1 MRVKAELKIETCLL
15 KIIRIKS
22 GLADMLSALVD
33 YNDTSSALKYWSKNT
48 GVQIGSR
55 LDQKIVGFLDRKNMG
70 LVKWYTWPLKFLL
83 RTGRYAT
90 ALNDVER
97 GRISSSLLF
106 IPMLPP
112 WPFSRHAVR
121 SRKIREFSFIIPLT
135 LDTRTHTN
143 MDRFNPF
150 LHTEVDQFNPLTLTN
165 LYYLQYDCISEREEG
180 KVILVEGSVSVR
192 PWYDCISER
201 EEGKVILNGWT
212 AEGIVNFL
220 HLAYQRVFF
229 YYQFYC

>member
-1 MRVKAELKIETCLL
+1 MTQV
-15 KIIRIKS
+15 
-22 GLADMLSALVD
+22 
-33 YNDTSSALKYWSKNT
+33 LKYWSKNT
-48 GVQIGSR
+48 GVLIGSR

-135 LDTRTHTN
+135 LDMRTHTN

-150 LHTEVDQFNPLTLTN
+150 LHTDVDQFNPLALTN
-165 LYYLQYDCISEREEG
+165 LYYLQPPPAASSLRFAYRSMG
-180 KVILVEGSVSVR
+180 
-192 PWYDCISER
+192 
-201 EEGKVILNGWT
+201 
-212 AEGIVNFL
+212 
-220 HLAYQRVFF
+220 LAQPRSRALWNWSCSFQQLKFSFSYLP
-229 YYQFYC
+229 Y

>member
-1 MRVKAELKIETCLL
+1 
-15 KIIRIKS
+15 
-22 GLADMLSALVD
+22 MLSALVD

-90 ALNDVER
+90 AKSNGER

-112 WPFSRHAVR
+112 WPFSRHAGR
-121 SRKIREFSFIIPLT
+121 SCKIREFSFIIPLT

-143 MDRFNPF
+143 MDHFNPF
-150 LHTEVDQFNPLTLTN
+150 LHTEVDQFNPLALTN
-165 LYYLQYDCISEREEG
+165 LYYLQSVTIWYSYNYFFNHCL
-180 KVILVEGSVSVR
+180 VILKCGDFECM
-192 PWYDCISER
+192 YDFIE
-201 EEGKVILNGWT
+201 IT
-212 AEGIVNFL
+212 FIVL
-220 HLAYQRVFF
+220 TGHSL
-229 YYQFYC
+229 

>member
-1 MRVKAELKIETCLL
+1 
-15 KIIRIKS
+15 
-22 GLADMLSALVD
+22 MLSALVD

-48 GVQIGSR
+48 GVLIGSR

-70 LVKWYTWPLKFLL
+70 LEKWYTWPLKFLL

-135 LDTRTHTN
+135 LDMRTHTN

-150 LHTEVDQFNPLTLTN
+150 LQMWISLTLSLSQTSTI
-165 LYYLQYDCISEREEG
+165 YIELQQANEILWG
-180 KVILVEGSVSVR
+180 KE
-192 PWYDCISER
+192 
-201 EEGKVILNGWT
+201 K
-212 AEGIVNFL
+212 
-220 HLAYQRVFF
+220 
-229 YYQFYC
+229 

>member
-1 MRVKAELKIETCLL
+1 
-15 KIIRIKS
+15 
-22 GLADMLSALVD
+22 MLPALVD
-33 YNDTSSALKYWSKNT
+33 YNDTSSALKYWSKIT

-70 LVKWYTWPLKFLL
+70 LVKWYTWPFKFLL

-143 MDRFNPF
+143 MD
-150 LHTEVDQFNPLTLTN
+150 VLTLS
-165 LYYLQYDCISEREEG
+165 YIQKWISLTLSLSQTSTIYRPCNMQRSHPSLLG
-180 KVILVEGSVSVR
+180 IRVR
-192 PWYDCISER
+192 
-201 EEGKVILNGWT
+201 
-212 AEGIVNFL
+212 
-220 HLAYQRVFF
+220 
-229 YYQFYC
+229 

>member
-1 MRVKAELKIETCLL
+1 
-15 KIIRIKS
+15 
-22 GLADMLSALVD
+22 MLSALVD

-48 GVQIGSR
+48 GVLIGSR

-135 LDTRTHTN
+135 LDMRTHTN

-150 LHTEVDQFNPLTLTN
+150 LHTEVDQFNPLALTN
-165 LYYLQYDCISEREEG
+165 LYYLQSLYKHLKIDCESLYKSLKI
-180 KVILVEGSVSVR
+180 
-192 PWYDCISER
+192 DCDCKSLY
-201 EEGKVILNGWT
+201 KPLKMT
-212 AEGIVNFL
+212 ASRFTYL
-220 HLAYQRVFF
+220 LR
-229 YYQFYC
+229 